1 MNLCDVCVATEKVV
15 FKERKLP
22 HKFNIIYA
30 ILDRYKIYH
39 VLELA
44 GKVNISRILTVLKL
58 VTMFYPLQHVNKFI
72 GPYEEDSVIVIVIE
86 SMITLLIDLMCYSHV
101 LLKPPPAL
109 LIKE

>member
-44 GKVNISRILTVLKL
+44 AKVNISRILTVLKS

-72 GPYEEDSVIVIVIE
+72 VPYEEDSFIVIVIT
-86 SMITLLIDLMCYSHV
+86 MITLLIDLMWYSMSS
-101 LLKPPPAL
+101 
-109 LIKE
+109 